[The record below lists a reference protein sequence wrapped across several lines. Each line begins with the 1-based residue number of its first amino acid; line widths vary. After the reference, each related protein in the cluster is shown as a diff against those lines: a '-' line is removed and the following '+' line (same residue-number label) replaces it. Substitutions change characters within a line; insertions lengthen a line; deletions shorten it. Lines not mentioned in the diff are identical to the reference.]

1 MKKSSGFTLIELI
14 VSIAIMAIIM
24 GALVQL
30 FGTSVKAEITGF
42 NQQEMYAQARQV
54 ENELKTTL
62 RYLSDER
69 LGVETLKFF
78 DGGNKLITS
87 GDRREAEKLEYE
99 AIIYNLN
106 RKCNQKV
113 IMVVQWSETG
123 EQIIINKKILEEKI
137 VSDTTKWSEISEYE
151 IKFPEHENN
160 TLFGKNEYKRGKYFP
175 VTVIASEQD
184 IHEGMLQIKL
194 PFKYE
199 VAGNDYKI
207 NVLETKV
214 AYCKEVESGS
224 YILSA
229 CINAKSDI
237 WNGRSQ
243 DIRNYDTVTGVY
255 GVDYYG
261 DANNICKDST
271 KASNLKL
278 EISDDIWPTTV
289 DEVRIVEGNYDN
301 NIDFKNTNSIRIES
315 KWGGPVN
322 MKNIVIEGDENAVL
336 QVASTGN
343 FNQVTFKGPLT
354 VYFMNQ
360 NNNLNFENCRVIGDV
375 IMVVN
380 GISNFSKLNQSNK
393 DDNFRL
399 ALLSSG
405 QLTLSNCFLETGC
418 VFMSSSGQ
426 MIIKGGS
433 YSGQMQGLNINIQ
446 KAEGGSVTLL
456 ENKTALEHLNI
467 IFDEKNK
474 FRSISFAN

>member
-1 MKKSSGFTLIELI
+1 
-14 VSIAIMAIIM
+14 
-24 GALVQL
+24 
-30 FGTSVKAEITGF
+30 
-42 NQQEMYAQARQV
+42 
-54 ENELKTTL
+54 
-62 RYLSDER
+62 
-69 LGVETLKFF
+69 
-78 DGGNKLITS
+78 
-87 GDRREAEKLEYE
+87 
-99 AIIYNLN
+99 
-106 RKCNQKV
+106 
-113 IMVVQWSETG
+113 
-123 EQIIINKKILEEKI
+123 
-137 VSDTTKWSEISEYE
+137 
-151 IKFPEHENN
+151 
-160 TLFGKNEYKRGKYFP
+160 
-175 VTVIASEQD
+175 
-184 IHEGMLQIKL
+184 
-194 PFKYE
+194 
-199 VAGNDYKI
+199 
-207 NVLETKV
+207 
-214 AYCKEVESGS
+214 
-224 YILSA
+224 
-229 CINAKSDI
+229 
-237 WNGRSQ
+237 
-243 DIRNYDTVTGVY
+243 
-255 GVDYYG
+255 
-261 DANNICKDST
+261 
-271 KASNLKL
+271 
-278 EISDDIWPTTV
+278 
-289 DEVRIVEGNYDN
+289 
-301 NIDFKNTNSIRIES
+301 
-315 KWGGPVN
+315 

-474 FRSISFAN
+474 FRSISFANWLKDV